1 MSRPL
6 LSVAII
12 AQDEEANLRQ
22 TLPSLMALAPEIVLV
37 DSGSTDG
44 TVAVAKTF
52 GARILHQNWLGFG
65 AQKNFAIA
73 QCKGEWILSLDADEV
88 LSPRLA
94 DSINRTIATAAPQ
107 LVGFTIARR
116 NLFLGRWL
124 RHGGYYPD
132 RKLRLFRQGRARFQN
147 RAVHESMIADGPV
160 APLTGDLIHHTY
172 PALSLYIEHMNRY
185 SSAAVPATGKIQ
197 SLPAFL
203 KGVVVNP
210 AATFTYNYLL
220 RGGFL
225 DGREGLLQ
233 HLYHAGYVSWKY
245 AKTWEQVKN
254 QKAYRKDKP
263 LMNRVSD
270 YPSE

>member
-1 MSRPL
+1 VSQPL

-22 TLPSLMALAPEIVLV
+22 TLSSLTALAPEIVLV
-37 DSGSTDG
+37 DSGSTDSS
-44 TVAVAKTF
+44 VAVAEAF
-52 GARILHQNWLGFG
+52 GARVLHQSWLGFG

-73 QCKGEWILSLDADEV
+73 QCMGEWILSLDADEA
-88 LSPRLA
+88 LSSELA
-94 DSINRTIATAAPQ
+94 GNIAKAISTAAQ
-107 LVGFTIARR
+107 ELAGFSIARR

-132 RKLRLFRQGRARFQN
+132 RKLRLFRRGRAHFQD
-147 RAVHESMIADGPV
+147 RAVHESMIADGPI
-160 APLTGDLIHHTY
+160 APLAGDLIHHTY
-172 PALSLYIEHMNRY
+172 PALFVYIEHMNRY
-185 SSAAVPATGKIQ
+185 SSAAVPATEKIE

-203 KGVVVNP
+203 KGVIANP
-210 AATFTYNYLL
+210 AATFAYNYLL

-245 AKTWEQVKN
+245 AKAWEQGKH
-254 QKAYRKDKP
+254 QRP
-263 LMNRVSD
+263 TRR
-270 YPSE
+270 